1 MYRSADVITI
11 NGDETYRMPLGT
23 FNDKA
28 DSHDLRREWEE
39 WHRAFELY
47 LEMRNIEAQHDKLVT
62 MLAVGGRGLQR
73 IFFNLRPG
81 AEEITPEPVKIP
93 LMPPEIPE
101 YDNAIKRLEK
111 FFVGKRNERVELEVF
126 RSIRQ
131 SSQESFNNFILRLR
145 SQASRCEFSSREETE
160 ILQQITMGA
169 RDDKVRDKG
178 LENAMTLDE
187 VINYAINREILVNQR
202 EKLKPFRGETEL
214 NHGIVNLKDNLT
226 VDKVNQGNSMAVSEF
241 NATAVDQ
248 QDMQGILVSVSL
260 EVRRVIVVDIG
271 DTMPGN
277 ASQIVA
283 ANESLAMPDVQ
294 MMKIVGLDVFHVD
307 THLKP
312 FPKFPGILVKLAIDQ
327 AVPPKKVAYLRIPA
341 AMEKRVDDKIQ
352 EMLQTDVIERV
363 IESPDWISP
372 MVIVPKGKDDIR
384 ICINMKHPNEA
395 IQREHYPLPV
405 IDTFLNRLRGAKF
418 YSRLDITSAYHHVE
432 LHPESR
438 GVTTFM
444 TGKGLMRFKRL
455 MFGINCAPEI
465 FQRIMVEML
474 AGAEGVIVYIDDI
487 VVAGRTKE
495 EHDKRLVH
503 VLGILKRNNAMLN
516 ERKCVIGVRELQ
528 ILGFKVIEQNVLS
541 E

>member
-1 MYRSADVITI
+1 MM

-81 AEEITPEPVKIP
+81 AEEITSEPVKIP

-126 RSIRQ
+126 RSIKQ

-214 NHGIVNLKDNLT
+214 NHVSSGQNRNRNASLKRDS
-226 VDKVNQGNSMAVSEF
+226 KGYRQFERQPYGRQGESRKQHGRFGVQCDRCGSTRHARDSRECFARGATCNRCGHRGHYARKCIANSSSQRESRYARRANDEDVT
-241 NATAVDQ
+241 N
-248 QDMQGILVSVSL
+248 SL
-260 EVRRVIVVDIG
+260 ESSKEKWEENVPHRPTAD
-271 DTMPGN
+271 D
-277 ASQIVA
+277 VA
-283 ANESLAMPDVQ
+283 
-294 MMKIVGLDVFHVD
+294 
-307 THLKP
+307 
-312 FPKFPGILVKLAIDQ
+312 
-327 AVPPKKVAYLRIPA
+327 KV
-341 AMEKRVDDKIQ
+341 E
-352 EMLQTDVIERV
+352 
-363 IESPDWISP
+363 
-372 MVIVPKGKDDIR
+372 
-384 ICINMKHPNEA
+384 
-395 IQREHYPLPV
+395 
-405 IDTFLNRLRGAKF
+405 
-418 YSRLDITSAYHHVE
+418 
-432 LHPESR
+432 
-438 GVTTFM
+438 
-444 TGKGLMRFKRL
+444 
-455 MFGINCAPEI
+455 
-465 FQRIMVEML
+465 
-474 AGAEGVIVYIDDI
+474 
-487 VVAGRTKE
+487 
-495 EHDKRLVH
+495 
-503 VLGILKRNNAMLN
+503 
-516 ERKCVIGVRELQ
+516 
-528 ILGFKVIEQNVLS
+528 
-541 E
+541 